1 MTNVDPITFEI
12 VRHRLFRVVEE
23 AIVTLKNVSG
33 SPITN
38 EAHDLMVSLYTAEG
52 SLLMGG
58 VGFLHHMSCASEACK
73 AIIRRFKGRI
83 NEGDMYPAER
93 SRTRPRFIP
102 PTSTSSRRFISR
114 ARWSRG
120 RPVSSTSAI
129 SGR

>member
-1 MTNVDPITFEI
+1 MLTVDPITFEI
-12 VRHRLFRVVEE
+12 VRHRLFRAVDE
-23 AIVTLKNVSG
+23 AILTLKHVSG

-52 SLLMGG
+52 DLLMGG

-83 NEGDMYPAER
+83 FEGDMFLLNDPYTAAFI
-93 SRTRPRFIP
+93 RPM
-102 PTSTSSRRFISR
+102 STSCRRSISK
-114 ARWSRG
+114 ASWSRG
-120 RPVSSTSAI
+120 RPASFMSAT